1 VYADSNAGRRRVRLL
16 PVLCLVMMAGCGG
29 HQVIDPGTGPITQQ
43 MPVRVVSQQS
53 REFSPSPGPIKHVPA
68 SMVVDI
74 PDRSETQ
81 QYYEVRQGETLSG
94 IARAHHI
101 PLARLLDSNGLDAS
115 SALQPGQL
123 IFLPSAR

>member
-1 VYADSNAGRRRVRLL
+1 MDTDSDAGRRRHRSLAA
-16 PVLCLVMMAGCGG
+16 LCLVTIAGCGR

-43 MPVRVVSQQS
+43 TPVRVVSQQS
-53 REFSPSPGPIKHVPA
+53 GDFSANPVPIKYVAA
-68 SMVVDI
+68 SQVVDL

-81 QYYEVRQGETLSG
+81 QYYKVRQGETLSG

-123 IFLPSAR
+123 IFLPPAR